1 MKGTVN
7 IIVVPI
13 KGNTGGDEI
22 DKMILGKELS
32 EWVQRTSKILVNMR
46 QLYIIIVGQRTIFTR
61 WKLDSLKCWEKM
73 S

>member
-22 DKMILGKELS
+22 DKMILGKELL
-32 EWVQRTSKILVNMR
+32 EWVQHTSKILVNMR
-46 QLYIIIVGQRTIFTR
+46 QLYIIIVGQ
-61 WKLDSLKCWEKM
+61 
-73 S
+73 